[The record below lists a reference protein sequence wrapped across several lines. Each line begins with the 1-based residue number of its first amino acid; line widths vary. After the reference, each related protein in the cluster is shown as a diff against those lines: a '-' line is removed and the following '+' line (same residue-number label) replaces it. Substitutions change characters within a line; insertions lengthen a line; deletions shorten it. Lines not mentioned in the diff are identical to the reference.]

1 LPPVGALQSLPRA
14 WWSTDLPGYREHPK
28 PFATYSAFPY
38 ADLPPIRRPLDPDLN
53 WLRDQPRVPRSL
65 GDVDPGEAAPERR
78 ATAVDLA
85 ALLGGEKIALPQ
97 SFRRFVTDPAPRTR
111 VRSATLCYLDLAQF
125 VVDVVG
131 GGSLIHFLSDQQWIL
146 HWLLYVGDDGSE
158 AVVATETPLGFEA
171 EEHHFTRFDPAD
183 GGATVCAESFSE
195 FLYRFWID
203 NEIYFRTGASARD
216 EPPLTDEQRRYAEH
230 FR

>member
-1 LPPVGALQSLPRA
+1 MGALPSLPRA

-38 ADLPPIRRPLDPDLN
+38 ADLPPIRRPLDSDLD
-53 WLRDQPRVPRSL
+53 WLREQPRVPRSL
-65 GDVDPGEAAPERR
+65 GDIDLGEAAPERR

-85 ALLGGEKIALPQ
+85 ELVGDMKIALPP
-97 SFRRFVTDPAPRTR
+97 SFRRFVTDPEPRTR
-111 VRSATLCYLDLAQF
+111 VRSATLCYLDLGQF

-131 GGSLIHFLSDQQWIL
+131 GGWLIHFLSDQQWIL
-146 HWLLYVGDDGSE
+146 HWLLFVGADGSE
-158 AVVATETPLGFEA
+158 AVVVSETPLGFEA
-171 EEHHFTRFDPAD
+171 EERRFARFDPAD
-183 GGATVCAESFSE
+183 RDATVCADSFSE

-203 NEIYFRTGASARD
+203 NEIYLRSVRSAAD
-216 EPPLTDEQRRYAEH
+216 EPPLTDEQREYAEH